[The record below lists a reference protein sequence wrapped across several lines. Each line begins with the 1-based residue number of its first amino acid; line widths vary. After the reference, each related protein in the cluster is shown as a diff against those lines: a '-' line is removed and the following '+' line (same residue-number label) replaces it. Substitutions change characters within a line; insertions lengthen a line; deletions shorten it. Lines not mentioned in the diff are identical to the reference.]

1 MLVETDLPN
10 LFNRGKVRDTY
21 DLGSGLLLMVA
32 TDRISAYDVVLPD
45 GIPLKGMVLARMS
58 AFWFKTTSHIVPNHY
73 LGMADDEGVR
83 EKYPN
88 VPTLADLQPEI
99 ARRSMIIRKAQRIG
113 VECIVRGYLAG
124 SAWSEYKRQ
133 GTVWGQRLPQ
143 GLKEGEALPE
153 PMFTPTTKAEEG
165 HDESMTVQ
173 DVANMVGGDLTR
185 QLEESSLALY
195 AFANDY
201 ARQRGIILVDTKMEF
216 GLLDGN
222 LILIDELLTPDSSRF
237 WDAAGY
243 EPGRSLPNFDK
254 QYVRDWLDSQ
264 SWNREPPAPH
274 LPEDVAQRTS
284 QRYIEAYSRLTGET
298 FPAS

>member
-99 ARRSMIIRKAQRIG
+99 ARRSMIIRKAQRID

-133 GTVWGQRLPQ
+133 GTVWGAEATPGPQ
-143 GLKEGEALPE
+143 G
-153 PMFTPTTKAEEG
+153 
-165 HDESMTVQ
+165 
-173 DVANMVGGDLTR
+173 GGG
-185 QLEESSLALY
+185 LARTHVY
-195 AFANDY
+195 SNH
-201 ARQRGIILVDTKMEF
+201 QGRG
-216 GLLDGN
+216 G
-222 LILIDELLTPDSSRF
+222 P
-237 WDAAGY
+237 
-243 EPGRSLPNFDK
+243 
-254 QYVRDWLDSQ
+254 
-264 SWNREPPAPH
+264 
-274 LPEDVAQRTS
+274 
-284 QRYIEAYSRLTGET
+284 
-298 FPAS
+298 